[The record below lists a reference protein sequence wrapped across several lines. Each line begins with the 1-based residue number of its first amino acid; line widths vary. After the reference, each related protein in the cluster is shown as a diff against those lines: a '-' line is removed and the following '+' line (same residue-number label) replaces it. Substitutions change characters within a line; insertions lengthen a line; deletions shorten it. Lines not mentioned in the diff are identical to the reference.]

1 MSEVTRIS
9 KIILQVIC
17 QLFWLSALMVGLGGI
32 YLMLNYR
39 QTGLLFQNIAIILPA
54 ILALVSAAV
63 LLSAGMIGCWVS
75 IRDSAGLQALFV
87 YLLLIVFCLQATA
100 ATLSYVN
107 IGKVHSEFEPFWNKF
122 QKYTGHSQDPDSN
135 AVDAVQEKF
144 QCCGVYNYTDWL
156 DTSWFNRT
164 GAIQVPHSC
173 CNTTFHNCNG
183 TLEQPEFLY
192 LKGCQ
197 VKLEDAWIF
206 VLHLIIFSS
215 GAIAAVLIVG
225 LISVAKLMRDEPLQ
239 EYQVLDRDMIS

>member
-107 IGKVHSEFEPFWNKF
+107 IGK
-122 QKYTGHSQDPDSN
+122 
-135 AVDAVQEKF
+135 
-144 QCCGVYNYTDWL
+144 
-156 DTSWFNRT
+156 
-164 GAIQVPHSC
+164 
-173 CNTTFHNCNG
+173 
-183 TLEQPEFLY
+183 
-192 LKGCQ
+192 GCQ